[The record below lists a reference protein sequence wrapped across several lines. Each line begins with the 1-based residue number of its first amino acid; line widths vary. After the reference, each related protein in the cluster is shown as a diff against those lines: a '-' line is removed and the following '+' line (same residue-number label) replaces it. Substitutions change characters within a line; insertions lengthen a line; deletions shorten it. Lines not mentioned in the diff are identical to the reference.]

1 MTTNAY
7 YQSDLAIHV
16 GEFLAETIESI
27 GMSQAELAKRMN
39 RPHQAINE
47 IVAGKKSVTP
57 QTAFELESV
66 TKVPAHIWMGLETE
80 YQMVKARQEELKQLS
95 KESELLPLFPYLEL
109 VKLNLVKSTRNA
121 LEKVEEL
128 KKFFGVADLFQLSH
142 IKAYQP
148 AFRVGNKEKVSG
160 EAVAAWIQTGIVL
173 AKSIKTAPYDEQK
186 LNSSLT
192 KIRKLVNE
200 ADVNDAINKI
210 KAVLAECG
218 VALIIMPHFKKTH
231 VHGTTFWSDN
241 GSKAVIMMSLRG
253 GFSDIFWFSFFHEL
267 GHIVKHDKR
276 ELFLDD
282 GHSGDKLNN
291 QENEANEFASDIL
304 IPKKEYGLFVSKG
317 VFTTTS
323 IGQFAKTIDIK
334 PSIVVG
340 RLMHDKLVQFNDYRL
355 LKMRDKYAFESSK

>member
-1 MTTNAY
+1 MTTNTY

-27 GMSQAELAKRMN
+27 GMSQTELAKRMN

-57 QTAFELESV
+57 QTALELESV

-80 YQMVKARQEELKQLS
+80 YQMVKAKQEELKQLS

-109 VKLNLVKSTRNA
+109 MKLNLVKSTRNA
-121 LEKVEEL
+121 LEKVAEL
-128 KKFFGVADLFQLSH
+128 KKFFGIADLGQLSH

-160 EAVAAWIQTGIVL
+160 EAIAAWIQTGIIL
-173 AKSIKTAPYDEQK
+173 AKSIKTSPYNEQK
-186 LNSSLT
+186 LTLLLPV
-192 KIRKLVNE
+192 IRKLVNE
-200 ADVNDAINKI
+200 ADVNDAISKI
-210 KAVLAECG
+210 KIILAECG
-218 VALIIMPHFKKTH
+218 VALILLPHFKKTH
-231 VHGTTFWSDN
+231 VHGTTFWSEN
-241 GSKAVIMMSLRG
+241 ATKAVIMMSLRG

-267 GHIVKHDKR
+267 GHILKHDKR

-282 GHSGDKLNN
+282 GHNSDNLNK
-291 QENEANEFASDIL
+291 QENEANEFASEIL
-304 IPKKEYGLFVSKG
+304 IPKKDYEVFIAKG
-317 VFTTTS
+317 IFMTTS
-323 IGQFAKTIDIK
+323 IEKFSRTIDIK

-355 LKMRDKYAFESSK
+355 LKMRDKYAFGSPQ